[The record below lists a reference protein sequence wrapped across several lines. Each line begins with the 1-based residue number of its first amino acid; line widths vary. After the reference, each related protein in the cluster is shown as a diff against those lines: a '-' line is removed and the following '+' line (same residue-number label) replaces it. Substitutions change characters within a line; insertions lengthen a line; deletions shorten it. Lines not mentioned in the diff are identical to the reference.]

1 NRTAPT
7 VAGPLSQRGYL
18 WQRDWTVAVNSTVLE
33 AQKRMDGVILLGGE
47 ISWIAGN
54 PEVVRTNINW
64 QTLAL
69 SGVSCGIALRIAR
82 YPGPLPSDD
91 TTTEFIVGV
100 AKSLINVAASHG
112 VILSEFQIDFDCT
125 PKNLGAYRGWLRS
138 V

>member
-1 NRTAPT
+1 MSSRLIKQFLDCRDAANRATVPRLTRNPQVRWHALRLQSGVVIAAVLFAACNRTAPT

-69 SGVSCGIALRIAR
+69 S
-82 YPGPLPSDD
+82 
-91 TTTEFIVGV
+91 
-100 AKSLINVAASHG
+100 
-112 VILSEFQIDFDCT
+112 
-125 PKNLGAYRGWLRS
+125 
-138 V
+138 